1 MKSGIKT
8 QINKLFNKNVAVIG
22 NMFKVF
28 NLRIRNL
35 TIVQLTMV
43 AIIVYTHNLTLQ
55 EDVIIY
61 KRLNTYSEKKTK
73 KKRLS

>member
-1 MKSGIKT
+1 MKRSGVKT

-73 KKRLS
+73 KNV

>member
-1 MKSGIKT
+1 MKRSGIKT
-8 QINKLFNKNVAVIG
+8 QINKLFNKSVAVIG

-35 TIVQLTMV
+35 TIVLLTMV

-55 EDVIIY
+55 EDVIFC
-61 KRLNTYSEKKTK
+61 KRLNTYLEKQKQK
-73 KKRLS
+73 NV